1 MTTVEIFRA
10 PSGQDI
16 RTVMIDGQPWFV
28 VADLAKILGYRDAS
42 NAARL
47 LRPGQQGYSDV
58 STPSGLQRM
67 LITNEGGLNR
77 LILRANTPDA
87 ERIQDWI
94 TDEVMPTIARTGG
107 YGKSD
112 AVALG
117 DPLDELAIQ
126 TQRTTRAIEI
136 AKAERAGRLAAE
148 AHAAALEPA
157 ARAWDVLA
165 SANGDYSVREAAYAL
180 NRDPQISIG
189 QNRLFAWL
197 RESGWLDRNSIPYAT
212 HATHVTLR
220 VYSFPDR
227 ETGEERTAQ
236 QVRVTV
242 AGLRLLHRRLGGIAP
257 LQLTVPADV
266 EVAA

>member
-1 MTTVEIFRA
+1 MTAVEIFRA
-10 PSGQDI
+10 PTGQDI
-16 RTVMIDGQPWFV
+16 RTVIVDGEPWFV
-28 VADLAKILGYRDAS
+28 AADIASALDLGNVRSSVA
-42 NAARL
+42 L
-47 LRPGQQGYSDV
+47 LDEDEKGVHTMDTPG
-58 STPSGLQRM
+58 GLQAVT
-67 LITNEGGLNR
+67 IVNEPGLYS
-77 LILRANTPDA
+77 LILRSRKPEAKA
-87 ERIQDWI
+87 FKRWI
-94 TDEVMPTIARTGG
+94 THEVLPAIRRTGT
-107 YGKSD
+107 Y
-112 AVALG
+112 AIAA
-117 DPLDELAIQ
+117 PAELDELEAA
-126 TQRTTRAIEI
+126 RRYVKAIED
-136 AKAERAGRLAAE
+136 KRAAVARALAAE

-157 ARAWDVLA
+157 AHAWDVLA

-197 RESGWLDRNSIPYAT
+197 RDNGWLDRNSIPYAT
-212 HATHVTLR
+212 HAAHVTLR

-227 ETGEERTAQ
+227 DTGEERTAQ